1 MRIGLLSSLAL
12 AISATCALPAQ
23 ASYDE
28 DVCSPEWWLEGS
40 GHCNSV
46 PFLSPTNDSRINLRL
61 LLSDQ
66 GVLAFDPA
74 PVSDQDREAG
84 YGPVPFDIARL
95 DPAPLSTLVPPP
107 QTTPVSVLDEPM
119 QQLGLGDRVPGIAGN
134 AFIDGEGSRC
144 RSNNED
150 SAAAFIKQLIASP
163 MLAPQERLDL
173 AQARLSLLSACTWDA
188 TALSGLLPTAVTSEP
203 GDAFLEYL
211 RGAAQFYSGAFAD
224 ATQTFTRLSASEQP
238 WLKETALYMSGRIP
252 LNAAQANAFDDM
264 GLPTR
269 EQVDEANLKLAEQG
283 FERYLKTYPQGEYSA
298 SARGLIRRVHW
309 LAGED
314 QKLADDY
321 AWQLT
326 SSTEAQRN
334 KSLPELI
341 EETHSKLLSEPDN
354 GIQAPLLLAIKDLQ
368 SIGGYQTTFNSQQLE
383 GQKALFAQQP
393 ALYDY
398 LRAAVLLRLENNPEA
413 ALNILPATLAD
424 NPDYLAFSQQFLR
437 GQALHAQKKWPQAQ
451 ALWLQLMAK
460 VKRPLQYEQL
470 EFALTTNYLYSEQ
483 LEKIFA
489 ADSPIKTPAL
499 RYRLQRMAADA
510 PLLRQQISQG
520 ADATE
525 RDSALFVLLY
535 KELLRNQYA
544 AFAEDMK
551 HLPAEPST
559 DKLGVSI
566 GYLYGSGRPLS
577 MFRWQGEQSESG
589 YRCPSIAD
597 TAAALQVNGKD
608 PRGLNCL
615 GEFILRNNLDDAP
628 VDEHSTAAPQPGV
641 PVPFK
646 GEIYARHEG
655 YRQVIGDTKA
665 PKEDRAYA
673 LFRAINCYAPS
684 GNNTCGGTDV
694 EPAVRKAWFR
704 QLKSGFADTPW
715 GKSLQYY
722 W

>member
-1 MRIGLLSSLAL
+1 MRIGLLSTLAL

-28 DVCSPEWWLEGS
+28 DMCSAEWSLEGS

-46 PFLSPTNDSRINLRL
+46 PFLSPTNDSRVNLRL
-61 LLSDQ
+61 LLADQ
-66 GVLAFDPA
+66 GVPAFDPTPIA
-74 PVSDQDREAG
+74 DHEREAG
-84 YGPVPFDIARL
+84 YGPVPFDITRL
-95 DPAPLSTLVPPP
+95 DPAPLPALVPPP
-107 QTTPVSVLDEPM
+107 ATTPVSVLDEPL
-119 QQLGLGDRVPGIAGN
+119 QQLGLGGMVPSIAGN

-163 MLAPQERLDL
+163 ELPAPERLYL
-173 AQARLSLLSACTWDA
+173 AQARLNLLNACDTATLSSPPPATIASAP
-188 TALSGLLPTAVTSEP
+188 GLT
-203 GDAFLEYL
+203 FLAYL

-224 ATQTFTRLSASEQP
+224 ATQTFASLSTSEQP

-264 GLPTR
+264 GLPTY
-269 EQVDEANLKLAEQG
+269 EHVDEANLKLAEQG
-283 FERYLKTYPQGEYSA
+283 FEHYLKTYPQGDYSA

-309 LAGED
+309 LAGD
-314 QKLADDY
+314 DKNLADDY

-326 SSTEAQRN
+326 AATEAQRN

-341 EETHSKLLSEPDN
+341 EETDSKLLSRPDN

-368 SIGGYQTTFNSQQLE
+368 NIGGYQTTFSSQQLE

-393 ALYDY
+393 GLYDY
-398 LRAAVLLRLENNPEA
+398 LHAAVLLRVENNPEA
-413 ALNILPATLAD
+413 ALGVLPANIVD
-424 NPDYLAFSQQFLR
+424 NPDHLAFSQQFLR
-437 GQALHAQKKWPQAQ
+437 GQALHAQKKWPEAQ
-451 ALWLQLMAK
+451 AHWLQLMTK
-460 VKRPLQYEQL
+460 VKRPLQYEQVEL
-470 EFALTTNYLYSEQ
+470 ALTSNYLYSEQ
-483 LEKIFA
+483 IDKIFA
-489 ADSPIKTPAL
+489 TGSPIKTPAL

-510 PLLRQQISQG
+510 PLLRQQVSQG

-551 HLPAEPST
+551 RLPAEPST
-559 DKLGVSI
+559 DNLGVSI

-577 MFRWQGEQSESG
+577 MFRWQGEQSESA

-597 TAAALQVNGKD
+597 TATALQANGKD

-615 GEFILRNNLDDAP
+615 GEFILRNKLDDSP
-628 VDEHSTAAPQPGV
+628 VDERSTAAPQPGV

-646 GEIYARHEG
+646 GDIYARHEG
-655 YRQVIGDTKA
+655 YRQVIGDTQA

-684 GNNTCGGTDV
+684 GNNSCGGTDV